1 MSGIIA
7 KIDKTVEKYNMLCVG
22 DTVVI
27 GVSGGADSMLLLYY
41 LMQRR
46 EELSLNLIAANVEH
60 GIRGQESVDDTA
72 FVEEYCKSNNVTF
85 KCLRI
90 NAITEAEDA
99 GLGVEEYSRN
109 RRYDFFRS
117 FNADKIATAHNLS
130 DNVETLLFRLSRGT
144 SIKGCCGIP
153 AVRNNIVRPL
163 IDCSGNEIRNACSE
177 LNIPYVIDS
186 TNNDNLYSR
195 NLIRNCIV
203 PEFTK
208 INSNFENNAFRFI
221 ESVKEDEEC
230 LSLLANACFDSA
242 FKNNA
247 LMIDKL
253 KKYHISLIKRAF
265 IKYCSLYDITLDE
278 LHLNGLLR
286 LLDTPSRL
294 QIKGNYFA
302 VSDKRRIRIALFE
315 QTIDLDTAR
324 INKQIISRNE
334 FLTNCEL
341 LTKKFA
347 FYCDYDKIVGIFGI
361 RPRDEGDSISPAGRG
376 CSKSLKKLY
385 NEYSIPVEDR
395 ENVPVIYDERGIIGI
410 YGYCCDERVKID
422 SGTVNV
428 LLLKI
433 STEDSY

>member
-1 MSGIIA
+1 MSEIIA
-7 KIDKTVEKYNMLCVG
+7 KIDKTVKKYNMLSMG
-22 DTVVI
+22 DTVVV

-41 LMQRR
+41 LLQKR
-46 EELSLNLIAANVEH
+46 EELSLNIIAANVEH
-60 GIRGQESVDDTA
+60 GIRGQESVNDTA
-72 FVEEYCKSNNVTF
+72 FVEEYCKGENVTF
-85 KCLRI
+85 KCLKI
-90 NAITEAEDA
+90 NAVSEAEA
-99 GLGVEEYSRN
+99 VGLGVEEYSRD
-109 RRYDFFRS
+109 RRYSFFRS

-163 IDCSGNEIRNACSE
+163 IECSSDEIRNACKD
-177 LNIPYVIDS
+177 LCIPYVIDS
-186 TNNDNLYSR
+186 TNNDNTYSR

-208 INSNFENNAFRFI
+208 INSNFENNVCRFI

-230 LSLLANACFDSA
+230 LDSLSNECFDSA
-242 FKNNA
+242 FKNNT
-247 LMIDKL
+247 LIIDKL

-265 IKYCSLYDITLDE
+265 IKYCSLYGISLDE
-278 LHLNGLLR
+278 FHLSGLVR

-302 VSDKRRIRIALFE
+302 ISDKRRIRIALFE
-315 QTIDLDTAR
+315 QTVDFDTMKVQ
-324 INKQIISRNE
+324 KQIISRDE

-361 RPRDEGDSISPAGRG
+361 KPRDEGDSISPAGRG
-376 CSKSLKKLY
+376 CTKSLKKLY

-395 ENVPVIYDERGIIGI
+395 EIIPVIFDERGIIGI

-433 STEDSY
+433 STED